1 MSFDIFAMP
10 ETTQSLPVVLLAA
23 ALLALAA
30 MLLLPLPRQA
40 SAPLDD
46 SNATPVVKETP
57 ILGATSPSESIVVSS
72 PRFGEEVSESF
83 LLEGQARQS
92 VGREIS
98 VRLKASESNAL
109 LFSGTVITDPE
120 REKELAHFSRE
131 VPLPEGLI
139 NNLSL
144 TLEVA
149 PMSRGQREADVR
161 DTILIPF
168 TYTRRVKE
176 DGLK

>member
-1 MSFDIFAMP
+1 MP
-10 ETTQSLPVVLLAA
+10 ETKQSLPIVLLVA

-30 MLLLPLPRQA
+30 MLLLPSQREA
-40 SAPLDD
+40 SNPLGDSDAP
-46 SNATPVVKETP
+46 PGVKEDP

-72 PRFGEEVSESF
+72 PRFGEEVSKSF

-98 VRLKASESNAL
+98 VRLKASESSAL

-131 VPLPEGLI
+131 IPLPEGLI

-144 TLEVA
+144 TLEVT
-149 PMSRGQREADVR
+149 PQEGNPR
-161 DTILIPF
+161 DTVLVPL
-168 TYTRRVKE
+168 TYTRAGKE
-176 DGLK
+176 DRPK